1 MSSHKGI
8 TLLENTPVATRYAKV
23 SETMNGASSTTLTF
37 QGSEQLFLDRG
48 VFVEVDVP
56 VVLTRKTALTMTNQ
70 KRQTTFHGQITLRI
84 LRFASTGSSLVLT
97 RSTSSSTRT
106 RLPTSAT
113 SFVAL
118 K

>member
-1 MSSHKGI
+1 
-8 TLLENTPVATRYAKV
+8 
-23 SETMNGASSTTLTF
+23 MNGASSTTLTF

-56 VVLTRKTALTMTNQ
+56 VVLTRKTALTGNDPKATDYLQ
-70 KRQTTFHGQITLRI
+70 SQITSRI
-84 LRFASTGSSLVLT
+84 LPFASTGSSLVLT
-97 RSTSSSTRT
+97 KSTSSSTKT

>member
-56 VVLTRKTALTMTNQ
+56 VVLTRKTALTGNDP
-70 KRQTTFHGQITLRI
+70 KRQTTFKVKLLQGYCLSPVRDP
-84 LRFASTGSSLVLT
+84 LLC
-97 RSTSSSTRT
+97 
-106 RLPTSAT
+106 
-113 SFVAL
+113 
-118 K
+118 